1 MKVLDASFLIDYGN
15 GLDAAAEYLRDHSDE
30 QFCIPAPVYTE
41 YLLGTVHSN
50 ASTDIGDARA
60 ELSWVDV
67 VETDESTA
75 VRAAELADKIGPEGP
90 ELTAID
96 ALVVAV
102 AAELNATLVS
112 CDGDLTHKETT
123 QVIAIDDYRVA
134 Q

>member
-15 GLDAAAEYLRDHSDE
+15 GVDAAAEYLRDHSNE

-50 ASTDIGDARA
+50 APTDIGDART
-60 ELSWVDV
+60 ELSWADV

-75 VRAAELADKIGPEGP
+75 VRAAELADEIGPKGP

-96 ALVVAV
+96 ALVAAV
-102 AAELNATLVS
+102 ADQLNATLVS
-112 CDGDLTHKETT
+112 CDGDLTHEETRHL
-123 QVIAIDDYRVA
+123 IAVDDYRAA